1 MWKLSNN
8 ETPGSICE
16 HFQIRAKTSGEKKI
30 KVSCSFWHF
39 WYVEKKHISRAKAME
54 LLKISRISKSVVTIW
69 IKFSESCKARIF
81 VMKKLSFQIK
91 VMITKEIRYICHVIF
106 FSKKEVEGY
115 IVKADLG
122 LSQCLGGDLCGISK
136 WLKGC
141 CLISQGA
148 LS

>member
-69 IKFSESCKARIF
+69 IKFSESCKAIIF

-106 FSKKEVEGY
+106 FSKKEVDELH
-115 IVKADLG
+115 IFFSRG
-122 LSQCLGGDLCGISK
+122 LHC
-136 WLKGC
+136 KGRFRFVTVSGWRS
-141 CLISQGA
+141 LWD
-148 LS
+148 

>member
-1 MWKLSNN
+1 
-8 ETPGSICE
+8 
-16 HFQIRAKTSGEKKI
+16 
-30 KVSCSFWHF
+30 
-39 WYVEKKHISRAKAME
+39 
-54 LLKISRISKSVVTIW
+54 
-69 IKFSESCKARIF
+69 
-81 VMKKLSFQIK
+81 MKKLSFQIK

-106 FSKKEVEGY
+106 FSKKEVDELHIFFPEGY